1 MANAYWNKES
11 GVNAAWATHDQNW
24 WNNVLHRSGTDELGA
39 VPSSG
44 DALFFLGSTA
54 PADDGLIVSYLS
66 IDTSELT
73 ANFTFTSDITV
84 TGSLV
89 LGVPG
94 GTEVH
99 VWSGDANS
107 VNNALI
113 QGASVISS
121 SGFLG
126 KDAVFRDTASI
137 NDANITVGT
146 NIRFYDSSGATGGTL
161 DTNIFCYGT
170 HSFTEADS
178 DLVITG
184 ATFFVYGTLTI
195 NNTAANTLT
204 GTPTIRMMNRN
215 AQFLTV
221 GTVAA
226 NVVPYR
232 LAQAH
237 RLRYIG

>member
-1 MANAYWNKES
+1 MANAYWHKES

-24 WNNVLHRSGTDELGA
+24 WDNVLHRNGTDELGA

-54 PADDGLIVSYLS
+54 PADDGLVVSYLS
-66 IDTSELT
+66 IDTSQL
-73 ANFTFTSDITV
+73 ADDFTFTGGITV

-94 GTEVH
+94 GSEAH
-99 VWSGDANS
+99 VWSGDANA
-107 VNNALI
+107 VNNALF
-113 QGASVISS
+113 QGASILST
-121 SGFLG
+121 SGEVG
-126 KDAVFRDTASI
+126 NDATFRDTASI
-137 NDANITVGT
+137 DDADVTLGK

-161 DTNIFCYGT
+161 DTNIFCYGV

-195 NNTAANTLT
+195 NNTGGNTLT
-204 GTPTIRMMNRN
+204 GTPTIKMMNRN

-221 GTVAA
+221 GAVSA
-226 NVVPYR
+226 NVVPYW